1 MASAA
6 SVVTWHAPTP
16 GRHAS
21 RVIEG
26 RVAHVVSSPDRGF
39 PITSCYGVNVIVIT
53 CKIASHWT
61 LNARVS
67 ATNRRGRSVLP
78 ALMTGTTLG
87 LVSMVTD
94 LLLSFATFLP
104 IHNSTVVPFRTMVA
118 LCADAFQVMVPPVA
132 STTALMG
139 SRVRELRIM
148 GVASKVA
155 DCPSTYIVTL
165 PTLSWRTFLVFLANE
180 AVIFLSA
187 FIVTV
192 TGFFIP
198 VRDPDQ
204 PVKAYPVAGL
214 AVSVTTVSMAYEVA
228 LGSRTTDPPA
238 EGDM

>member
-87 LVSMVTD
+87 LVSILTD
-94 LLLSFATFLP
+94 LPFTFATFLP
-104 IHNSTVVPFRTMVA
+104 IHSSTVVPFRTMVA
-118 LCADAFQVMVPPVA
+118 FCADAFQVMVPP
-132 STTALMG
+132 
-139 SRVRELRIM
+139 
-148 GVASKVA
+148 
-155 DCPSTYIVTL
+155 
-165 PTLSWRTFLVFLANE
+165 
-180 AVIFLSA
+180 
-187 FIVTV
+187 
-192 TGFFIP
+192 
-198 VRDPDQ
+198 
-204 PVKAYPVAGL
+204 
-214 AVSVTTVSMAYEVA
+214 AVSYTHLRAHETRHDLVCRLLLEKKK
-228 LGSRTTDPPA
+228 
-238 EGDM
+238 